1 MPIIEGILSDG
12 KDYCEMQICRL
23 KFLEGKCLYVPY
35 IDGSNPMAMLRVESS
50 EDLSTFVRD
59 KMGILEPPRETV
71 AHRADGKDYLFALR
85 F

>member
-1 MPIIEGILSDG
+1 MSLI
-12 KDYCEMQICRL
+12 
-23 KFLEGKCLYVPY
+23 KFLEGKRLYVPY